1 MEFELFPIC
10 AIRTI
15 SAFPPKYTI
24 QTIKCSPSEMVWAAC
39 LEEAGEQLQRSVLG
53 CRKL

>member
-15 SAFPPKYTI
+15 SAFPRDHQKLSAPVEPGVNHSKQIHFNIIPHYTD
-24 QTIKCSPSEMVWAAC
+24 S
-39 LEEAGEQLQRSVLG
+39 
-53 CRKL
+53 